1 VKTRTSPYDAAEY
14 LRDEADCV
22 AYLQAVIQDDDDI
35 APEMAEKML
44 ADALGAVTRALVRI
58 KAERNASRG
67 T

>member
-1 VKTRTSPYDAAEY
+1 VKTKTFPYDAAEY

-22 AYLQAVIQDDDDI
+22 AYLQAVIQDNDDI
-35 APEMAEKML
+35 ASEIADKML
-44 ADALGAVTRALVRI
+44 ADALGAITRALVRI